1 MIVKYETSP
10 KKAIISVE
18 DVSLKIPIYNAYS
31 RTITT
36 GLLSAATGGLLHSEK
51 GRSYVQALS
60 NISCTIGEGEKI
72 GLIGHNGAGK
82 STFLRLVSGI
92 YTPTTG
98 LIRASTYATPMLQ
111 RAFITSLD
119 LTGYHAVKSH
129 FLMHKYKLDGF
140 NEFIQD
146 IQQFSGLGEYLYMPM
161 KAYSDGMRT
170 RLMFALSTSLRH
182 ECIAIDEGFGA
193 GDAMF
198 FKRAQRRLTSFIQS
212 TGTLILAT
220 HSESLLKQF
229 CSRGIVFSKGS
240 IVYDGAIHDAL
251 SFYSSNYA

>member
-1 MIVKYETSP
+1 MIVKYEKTP

-31 RTITT
+31 RAITT
-36 GLLSAATGGLLHSEK
+36 GIISAATGGLLHSEK
-51 GRSYVQALS
+51 GKSYVQALS
-60 NISCTIGEGEKI
+60 NINCTIKEGERI

-82 STFLRLVSGI
+82 STFLRLISGI
-92 YTPTTG
+92 YMPSTG
-98 LIRASTYATPMLQ
+98 RVRASTYATPMLQ

-119 LTGYHAVKSH
+119 LTGFHAVKSH
-129 FLMHKYKLDGF
+129 FLLHQYKLDGF
-140 NEFIQD
+140 SKFIED
-146 IQQFSGLGEYLYMPM
+146 IQEFSGLGEYMYMPM
-161 KAYSDGMRT
+161 KTYSDGMRT

-198 FKRAQRRLTSFIQS
+198 FKRAQRRLTSFIES

-220 HSESLLKQF
+220 HSENLLKRF
-229 CSRGIVFSKGS
+229 CSRGIIFSKGS
-240 IVYDGAIHDAL
+240 IVYDSSIDDAL